1 MNITI
6 PEEIL
11 PLTPQMQHI
20 LAALALG
27 SMNGYEVIQQA
38 REDAGGIMRL
48 GPSTVY
54 PALKKLRGMEL
65 VKLDEHYQPSGRGRS
80 ECAYELTPTGRHV
93 LQAEIKR
100 QTELAELVRARL
112 AAK

>member
-20 LAALALG
+20 LTALALG
-27 SMNGYEVIQQA
+27 SMNGYEIMQQA

-48 GPSTVY
+48 GASTVY
-54 PALKKLRGMEL
+54 PALKKLRSMGL
-65 VKLDEHYQPSGRGRS
+65 IKPDERYQPSGRGRS
-80 ECAYELTPTGRHV
+80 EHAYELTLAGQRL
-93 LQAEIKR
+93 LQAEIRR
-100 QTELAELVRARL
+100 QTELAELVRVRL